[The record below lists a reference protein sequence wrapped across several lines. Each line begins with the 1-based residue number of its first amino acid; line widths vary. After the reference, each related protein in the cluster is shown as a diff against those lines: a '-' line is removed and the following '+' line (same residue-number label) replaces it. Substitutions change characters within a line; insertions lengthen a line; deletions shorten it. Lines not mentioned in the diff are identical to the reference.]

1 MQCFLV
7 VGRATIP
14 GMETLDEIAE
24 KERFFQVYK
33 ANIVYRER
41 ERETEKFDRQSNIV
55 ITVLF

>member
-33 ANIVYRER
+33 ANVVYIER
-41 ERETEKFDRQSNIV
+41 EREKFDRQSNIV